1 MNLDE
6 LFNQNNRSHG
16 YGHEHHYEKRYNY
29 PSHHS
34 DNQHGY
40 LKQQLINKLQLNPKL
55 KMLLMV
61 AAILILVVVV
71 ATIIIL
77 YPILMKLIG
86 YVGENGIQGLIN
98 VVWSGSK

>member
-1 MNLDE
+1 
-6 LFNQNNRSHG
+6 
-16 YGHEHHYEKRYNY
+16 
-29 PSHHS
+29 
-34 DNQHGY
+34 
-40 LKQQLINKLQLNPKL
+40 
-55 KMLLMV
+55 MV